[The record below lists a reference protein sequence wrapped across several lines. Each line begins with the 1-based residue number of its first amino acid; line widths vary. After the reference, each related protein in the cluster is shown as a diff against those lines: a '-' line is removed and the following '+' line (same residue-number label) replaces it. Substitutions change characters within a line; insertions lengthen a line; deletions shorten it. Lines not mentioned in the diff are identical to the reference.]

1 MTPFDHFLQ
10 GRVVTEITL
19 MKYSRGNCYG
29 MKHEHQLKIT
39 LSTLL
44 ISIDLKRF
52 LQACSQYHSPNGGQD
67 SISGN
72 DSFFCRHFFLNIDMN
87 RIIAK

>member
-10 GRVVTEITL
+10 GCVVTEITS
-19 MKYSRGNCYG
+19 MKYSEGKCYG
-29 MKHEHQLKIT
+29 MKHDHQLKIT

-52 LQACSQYHSPNGGQD
+52 LQACSQYHYFKSPNGGQD
-67 SISGN
+67 NISGN
-72 DSFFCRHFFLNIDMN
+72 DSFFCRHFFLI
-87 RIIAK
+87 KT

>member
-10 GRVVTEITL
+10 GRVVTEITS
-19 MKYSRGNCYG
+19 MKYSRVKCYG

-44 ISIDLKRF
+44 ISIDLTRF
-52 LQACSQYHSPNGGQD
+52 LQACSQYHYLKSPNGGQD

-72 DSFFCRHFFLNIDMN
+72 DSFFCRHIFLI
-87 RIIAK
+87 KT

>member
-1 MTPFDHFLQ
+1 MTPFDHLQ
-10 GRVVTEITL
+10 GRVVTEITSI
-19 MKYSRGNCYG
+19 KYSGGKCYG

-52 LQACSQYHSPNGGQD
+52 LQACSQYHYFKSPNGKQD

-72 DSFFCRHFFLNIDMN
+72 LIFLSSLFFL
-87 RIIAK
+87 

>member
-10 GRVVTEITL
+10 GRVVTEITS
-19 MKYSRGNCYG
+19 MKYSRVKCYG

-52 LQACSQYHSPNGGQD
+52 LQACSQYHYLKSPNGGQD

-72 DSFFCRHFFLNIDMN
+72 DSFFCRHIFFN
-87 RIIAK
+87 

>member
-1 MTPFDHFLQ
+1 MTSFDHLQ
-10 GRVVTEITL
+10 GRVVTEITS
-19 MKYSRGNCYG
+19 MKYSRGKCYG

-52 LQACSQYHSPNGGQD
+52 LQACSQYHYFKSPNGGQD
-67 SISGN
+67 NISGN
-72 DSFFCRHFFLNIDMN
+72 DSFFCRHFFFN
-87 RIIAK
+87 

>member
-10 GRVVTEITL
+10 GRVVTEITS
-19 MKYSRGNCYG
+19 MKHSRVKCYG
-29 MKHEHQLKIT
+29 IKHEHQLKIT
-39 LSTLL
+39 LSKLL

-52 LQACSQYHSPNGGQD
+52 LQACSQYHYLKPSNGGQD

-72 DSFFCRHFFLNIDMN
+72 DSFFCRHFFFY
-87 RIIAK
+87 

>member
-10 GRVVTEITL
+10 GCVGTEITS
-19 MKYSRGNCYG
+19 MRYSEGKCYG
-29 MKHEHQLKIT
+29 IKHERQLKLT

-52 LQACSQYHSPNGGQD
+52 LQASSQYHYFKSPTGGQD
-67 SISGN
+67 NISGN
-72 DSFFCRHFFLNIDMN
+72 DSFSVVIFFFN
-87 RIIAK
+87 

>member
-10 GRVVTEITL
+10 GRVVTEITS
-19 MKYSRGNCYG
+19 MKYSRGKCYG
-29 MKHEHQLKIT
+29 MKHERQLKIT

-44 ISIDLKRF
+44 ISINPKRF
-52 LQACSQYHSPNGGQD
+52 LQACSQYHYFKSPTGGQD

-72 DSFFCRHFFLNIDMN
+72 DSFFCRHFCFN
-87 RIIAK
+87 

>member
-10 GRVVTEITL
+10 DRVVTEITS
-19 MKYSRGNCYG
+19 MKYSRGKCYG

-52 LQACSQYHSPNGGQD
+52 LQACSQYHYFKSPNGGQD
-67 SISGN
+67 NISGN
-72 DSFFCRHFFLNIDMN
+72 D
-87 RIIAK
+87 

>member
-1 MTPFDHFLQ
+1 MTPFDHLQ
-10 GRVVTEITL
+10 GRVVTEITSI
-19 MKYSRGNCYG
+19 KYSRGKCYG

-52 LQACSQYHSPNGGQD
+52 LQACSEYHYFKSPTGGQD
-67 SISGN
+67 KIFEN
-72 DSFFCRHFFLNIDMN
+72 DSFFCRHFFF
-87 RIIAK
+87 

>member
-10 GRVVTEITL
+10 GCVVTEITS
-19 MKYSRGNCYG
+19 MKYSEGCYD

-52 LQACSQYHSPNGGQD
+52 LQACSQYHYLKSPNGGQD
-67 SISGN
+67 NISG
-72 DSFFCRHFFLNIDMN
+72 
-87 RIIAK
+87 K

>member
-10 GRVVTEITL
+10 GRVVTEITS
-19 MKYSRGNCYG
+19 MKCSRGKCYG

-39 LSTLL
+39 FSTLL

-52 LQACSQYHSPNGGQD
+52 LQACSQYHYFNSPTGGQD

-72 DSFFCRHFFLNIDMN
+72 DSFFCRHFFFV
-87 RIIAK
+87 KT